1 VTAFLDEFVL
11 DAPVTYVTSSTE
23 DASAGSDD

>member
-23 DASAGSDD
+23 DAGAGSDD